1 MQKFFSAVAIAFSV
15 ALLGPAVALAEN
27 TVIEKLILKPG
38 EAKKYSIPAQAKMKI
53 GFTPLLSHEQRRK
66 CKNNCIEISQTG
78 GITMASLLGAT
89 IGMKPKNGKIDFMLK
104 NVESF
109 PIEVELFHK

>member
-1 MQKFFSAVAIAFSV
+1 MQKFFSKIVLPLSMAILGSAVAIAD
-15 ALLGPAVALAEN
+15 N
-27 TVIEKLILKPG
+27 TLIEKLTLKPG
-38 EAKKYSIPAQAKMKI
+38 EVKKFSIPAQAKMKI
-53 GFTPLLSHEQRRK
+53 GFTPLLSHEESKK

-78 GITMASLLGAT
+78 GTSMASLYGGT
-89 IGMKPKNGKIDFMLK
+89 VGMKPKNGKIDFMLK